1 LGGGSSMRAAPEGDG
16 GGDEGGAG
24 VRVCGRRG
32 AMVAR
37 VDGWM
42 VFICTTDHL
51 NRPFKA
57 LNIKNDFK

>member
-1 LGGGSSMRAAPEGDG
+1 MRAAPEGDG

-24 VRVCGRRG
+24 VRVFRG

-42 VFICTTDHL
+42 VFIRSTDHL
-51 NRPFKA
+51 NLPFKA